1 MNEKLKRLSSF
12 NYSRSIVYV
21 IIYSQMA
28 SCEIIIVRSNIFIYC
43 WIEQPFV
50 KIVKQRLMIE
60 NFRDPN
66 YLQAI
71 IYFDICSLRIDYQ
84 SFNNEVLSAIQSY
97 CSCYASLIPLST
109 SKMTFGNYMYHTQ
122 LGILQTYYDSV
133 PLCTCV
139 CQIQFVSL

>member
-1 MNEKLKRLSSF
+1 MLD
-12 NYSRSIVYV
+12 
-21 IIYSQMA
+21 
-28 SCEIIIVRSNIFIYC
+28 
-43 WIEQPFV
+43 
-50 KIVKQRLMIE
+50 

-71 IYFDICSLRIDYQ
+71 IYFDIDYQ

-109 SKMTFGNYMYHTQ
+109 SKMTFGNYHTQ
-122 LGILQTYYDSV
+122 LGILHTYYDSV